1 MGASSS
7 VTMTVCAQRA
17 LLPEGSVPR
26 QDRRATKLA
35 PQVELVVVDS
45 MRSVTG
51 PAVSE
56 AVGVPKVQVV
66 PKRTCRS
73 GGAMSVGGVVSARKT
88 VWLHSEALPQAS
100 VARQTRVT

>member
-7 VTMTVCAQRA
+7 VTRTVCEQRA

-26 QDRRATKLA
+26 QDRRATKLAPQVELVVVDSMRSVTGPAGEGAVPREDRRATKLA

-66 PKRTCRS
+66 PKR
-73 GGAMSVGGVVSARKT
+73 
-88 VWLHSEALPQAS
+88 
-100 VARQTRVT
+100 